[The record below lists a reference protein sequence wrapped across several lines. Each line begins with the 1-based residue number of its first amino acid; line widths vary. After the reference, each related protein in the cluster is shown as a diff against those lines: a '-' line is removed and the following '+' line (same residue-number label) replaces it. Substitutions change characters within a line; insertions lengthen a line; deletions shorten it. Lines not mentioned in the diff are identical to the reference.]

1 MRVVTIVLAASLFGS
16 CVGKKKYETDL
27 AAERARSEALQ
38 SQLASTTDRA
48 SVLAQEAQA
57 LEADVADLERALAEL
72 RTREDI
78 AKARV
83 AAYQDLVARFA
94 ELIDAGTLRVQI
106 VDGKMVVQI
115 GTDIL
120 FPSGSAEL
128 SKEGQAALPRVGA
141 VLAQLKDNEYQV
153 EGHTDNVPIK
163 TSKYPS
169 NWELA
174 AARAITVVKTL
185 NAAGVPSNQVSA
197 ASYAEYKP
205 AATNETPEGKQA
217 NRRIEIVVVPD
228 LSKLP
233 GFEELNALAEADG
246 G

>member
-1 MRVVTIVLAASLFGS
+1 VVTVVLAASLLGS
-16 CVGKKKYETDL
+16 CVSKKRYETDI
-27 AAERARSEALQ
+27 ASERARADAIKQQLEATAEH
-38 SQLASTTDRA
+38 AST
-48 SVLAQEAQA
+48 LQ
-57 LEADVADLERALAEL
+57 ADVATLERALAEMQA
-72 RTREDI
+72 REDI

-94 ELIDAGTLRVQI
+94 TLIDAGTLRVQI
-106 VDGKMVVQI
+106 VDGKMVVNI

-128 SKEGQAALPRVGA
+128 SKEGQSALPQVGA
-141 VLAQLKDNEYQV
+141 VLAQLPENVYQV

-163 TSKYPS
+163 TAKYPS

-174 AARAITVVKTL
+174 SARATTVVKTL
-185 NAAGVPSNQVSA
+185 TAAGIAPSNISA
-197 ASYAEYKP
+197 ASFAEFKP
-205 AATNETPEGKQA
+205 AASNDTPEGKQQ

-233 GFEELNALAEADG
+233 GFEELNALADSEG

>member
-1 MRVVTIVLAASLFGS
+1 MRVMDVVLAASLLGS
-16 CVGKKKYETDL
+16 CVAKKRYETDI
-27 AAERARSEALQ
+27 AAERARADAIKQ
-38 SQLASTTDRA
+38 QLESTAEHAST
-48 SVLAQEAQA
+48 LQ
-57 LEADVADLERALAEL
+57 ADVATLEKALAEMQM
-72 RTREDI
+72 REDI

-94 ELIDAGTLRVQI
+94 ELVDAGTLRVEI
-106 VDGKMVVQI
+106 VDGQMVVQI

-128 SKEGQAALPRVGA
+128 SKEGQAALPKVGS

-163 TSKYPS
+163 TSRYPS

-174 AARAITVVKTL
+174 AARSITVARALT
-185 NAAGVPSNQVSA
+185 AAGVGADHISA

-205 AATNETPEGKQA
+205 AATNETPEGKQS

-233 GFEELNALAEADG
+233 GFEELNALADTDG

>member
-1 MRVVTIVLAASLFGS
+1 MRLVTVVVAASLLGS
-16 CVGKKKYETDL
+16 CISKNRYETEV
-27 AAERARSEALQ
+27 AAERARADSYKQ
-38 SQLASTTDRA
+38 QLESTAEHAST
-48 SVLAQEAQA
+48 LQ
-57 LEADVADLERALAEL
+57 ADVATLERALAEMQA
-72 RTREDI
+72 REDI

-94 ELIDAGTLRVQI
+94 ALIDAGTLRVQI
-106 VDGKMVVQI
+106 VDGKMIVNI

-128 SKEGQAALPRVGA
+128 SKEGQAALPKVGA
-141 VLAQLKDNEYQV
+141 VLAELSDNMYQV
-153 EGHTDNVPIK
+153 EGHTDYVPIK
-163 TSKYPS
+163 TTKYPS

-174 AARAITVVKTL
+174 SARAMTVVRSLTG
-185 NAAGVPSNQVSA
+185 AGVTPSHISA
-197 ASYAEYKP
+197 ASFAEYKP
-205 AATNETPEGKQA
+205 AATNDTPEGKQA

-233 GFEELNALAEADG
+233 GFEELNALADTDG

>member
-1 MRVVTIVLAASLFGS
+1 
-16 CVGKKKYETDL
+16 
-27 AAERARSEALQ
+27 
-38 SQLASTTDRA
+38 
-48 SVLAQEAQA
+48 
-57 LEADVADLERALAEL
+57 
-72 RTREDI
+72 
-78 AKARV
+78 
-83 AAYQDLVARFA
+83 
-94 ELIDAGTLRVQI
+94 
-106 VDGKMVVQI
+106 MVVQI